1 MSGLFGK
8 PDTSGQEAQ
17 LKAQQ
22 EQLAA
27 QEKRQQEQMAR
38 EGAALQAKTRARQL
52 AGRRMLLSDTRAD
65 SELGIGTDITS

>member
-1 MSGLFGK
+1 MGGLFSK

-27 QEKRQQEQMAR
+27 QEKRLQQQTAQ
-38 EGAALQAKTRARQL
+38 EGAALQAKMRARQQ
-52 AGRRMLLSDTRAD
+52 AGRRALLSSREDA
-65 SELGIGTDITS
+65 ELGIGTDITS